1 MSISH
6 GKTLSLQHITVKVPG
21 KRASTSRSTTSVP
34 LTNNMEMT
42 DAGTQQNDQ
51 SDHSDSTS
59 PTPPTCRTPPPP
71 SHPPPSLESSYE
83 YTNPTSIQIT
93 TASPRILRR
102 DNRSPLTPDLD
113 LDDEFSSL
121 DTLDDFSRLHGFHY
135 DQILNNGHGHNRNS
149 SMDENLIMQQ
159 LRTGG
164 ISYPTQEDLGERSAT
179 MSRIQ
184 SKRAKE
190 AAGRGRLRGM
200 LPGSEE
206 LLSEGTTGECVCVC
220 VTNCI

>member
-1 MSISH
+1 M
-6 GKTLSLQHITVKVPG
+6 
-21 KRASTSRSTTSVP
+21 
-34 LTNNMEMT
+34 
-42 DAGTQQNDQ
+42 
-51 SDHSDSTS
+51 
-59 PTPPTCRTPPPP
+59 
-71 SHPPPSLESSYE
+71 
-83 YTNPTSIQIT
+83 
-93 TASPRILRR
+93 
-102 DNRSPLTPDLD
+102 TPDLD

-206 LLSEGTTGECVCVC
+206 LGIQKWLYSGLIDPREEPSIGLYLKPLPNSEEESVWKKE
-220 VTNCI
+220 N